1 MKKILVLLSMLLY
14 STFAYEETPL
24 LIDTSVINLEIEN
37 DNNSLIKVDNMRK
50 SNSIQKAKNELNQQK
65 QKIKIDTRQIHHQ
78 RTLDYMDNR
87 GSGTMLPIF

>member
-1 MKKILVLLSMLLY
+1 MKKILVLSIMLL
-14 STFAYEETPL
+14 SLAFAYEETPL

-37 DNNSLIKVDNMRK
+37 DNNSLINVDDMKK
-50 SNSIQKAKNELNQQK
+50 SNTIQKAKDEITQQK